1 MTDSS
6 KVALLGLDR
15 AELTSLVESLG
26 EPAYR
31 GQQLRDAIYRQ
42 RVEAVEEIST
52 LSQSLRGKLTEK
64 GVSVGLPRIA
74 QRFVSQDGTVR
85 YLVAL
90 ADGQSV
96 ETVWMPEGDGGEAG
110 DGSEAGELAERFA
123 ESDSSGTS
131 GARAPIEKQEPIE
144 ALKRCATQKLTDQT
158 PDRKQE
164 QEPGWRQEQKPE
176 RGREEKQKSG
186 CGQEQIRDRGQQDS
200 DRGQQHDSDQRQGQR
215 YGSDQRQSQRRV
227 QGQNQGRSTICI
239 SSQVGCAVDC
249 QFCLTALLGVKRNL
263 SSGEIVGQVCAVLK
277 DQQVSP
283 PEDRIN
289 LVFMG
294 MGEPFL
300 NYENFVKAARL
311 LVEEVGIAE
320 RRMTVSTAGIVP
332 RIHDFGAEKI
342 RPKLAISLNAS
353 NDALR
358 TRLMPLN
365 KKWNLEM
372 LMAAAK
378 EYPLRTREWITFEYV
393 LLGGVNDGPE
403 NAREVVELLRGM
415 RCKVNLIALNPG
427 PGIEFATPD
436 RERVV
441 EFQKILRESGV
452 PAYVRR
458 PRGRDIYAACGQLKR
473 TVEIATAPAQ

>member
-1 MTDSS
+1 MSDRLQ
-6 KVALLGLDR
+6 VALLGMDR
-15 AELTSLVESLG
+15 TELTSLLGGLG

-31 GQQLRDAIYRQ
+31 ARQVLDAVYRQ
-42 RVEAVEEIST
+42 RVESIDEIST
-52 LSQSLRGKLTEK
+52 LSQELRRKMAEM
-64 GVSVGLPRIA
+64 GVSAGLPRIE

-85 YLVAL
+85 YLIAF

-110 DGSEAGELAERFA
+110 DGSEAGDEAERPTRTAVAA
-123 ESDSSGTS
+123 ESAVNFVGAHGAARSRALSKRSS
-131 GARAPIEKQEPIE
+131 E
-144 ALKRCATQKLTDQT
+144 ASSNR
-158 PDRKQE
+158 
-164 QEPGWRQEQKPE
+164 
-176 RGREEKQKSG
+176 
-186 CGQEQIRDRGQQDS
+186 
-200 DRGQQHDSDQRQGQR
+200 
-215 YGSDQRQSQRRV
+215 
-227 QGQNQGRSTICI
+227 RSTICI

-263 SSGEIVGQVCAVLK
+263 SAGEIVGQVCAVLN
-277 DQQVSP
+277 DQGVSP

-300 NYENFVKAARL
+300 NYDNFVKAARL

-332 RIHDFGAEKI
+332 RINDFGGEKI

-353 NDALR
+353 NDELR

-372 LMAAAK
+372 LMEAARA
-378 EYPLRTREWITFEYV
+378 YPLRNREWITFEYV
-393 LLGGVNDGPE
+393 LLGGVNDNLE
-403 NAREVVELLRGM
+403 NAKEVVELLRGM

-427 PGIEFATPD
+427 PGIDFTTPD
-436 RERVV
+436 AERVTA
-441 EFQKILRESGV
+441 FQAILRDGGI
-452 PAYVRR
+452 PAFVRR

-473 TVEIATAPAQ
+473 TVEIATSPAP

>member
-1 MTDSS
+1 MADSLQA
-6 KVALLGLDR
+6 VLLGMDR
-15 AELTSLVESLG
+15 AELTSFVENLG

-31 GQQLRDAIYRQ
+31 GQQLRDAVYRQ
-42 RVEAVEEIST
+42 RVESVEEIST
-52 LSQSLRGKLTEK
+52 LSQQLRGKLTDQ
-64 GVSVGLPRIA
+64 GVAVGLPRIA

-85 YLVAL
+85 YLIAL
-90 ADGQSV
+90 ADGQTV

-110 DGSEAGELAERFA
+110 DGSEAGEVAERFA
-123 ESDSSGTS
+123 HMNPS
-131 GARAPIEKQEPIE
+131 GAEARSPEEKPTA
-144 ALKRCATQKLTDQT
+144 ALKRSATQ
-158 PDRKQE
+158 
-164 QEPGWRQEQKPE
+164 RQEQ
-176 RGREEKQKSG
+176 
-186 CGQEQIRDRGQQDS
+186 D
-200 DRGQQHDSDQRQGQR
+200 
-215 YGSDQRQSQRRV
+215 QRRV

-263 SSGEIVGQVCAVLK
+263 TAGEIVGQVCAVLK

-332 RIHDFGAEKI
+332 RIHDFGGEKI

-353 NDALR
+353 NDGLR

-427 PGIEFATPD
+427 PGIEFTTPD
-436 RERVV
+436 AERVA
-441 EFQKILRESGV
+441 EFQKIVRDGGV